1 MRLKQIACAAVFV
14 SLIACASLVAQSDDS
29 RKPDP
34 YIDRYVSKG
43 MLSTIPNTPYV
54 LERELTRTGKLLVP
68 GFNPPGAAA
77 PAPQPLIER
86 VKQYRDSRGWIREDT
101 LEPQHVADAYG
112 DNPRTCYIY
121 DVDS

>member
-1 MRLKQIACAAVFV
+1 MPLKQIACAAVFV

-54 LERELTRTGKLLVP
+54 LEREIRRTGKLYS
-68 GFNPPGAAA
+68 PPFQQ
-77 PAPQPLIER
+77 PLEVSAPQPLIER
-86 VKQYRDSRGWIREDT
+86 IKQYRDSRGWIREDT
-101 LEPQHVADAYG
+101 F
-112 DNPRTCYIY
+112 
-121 DVDS
+121 